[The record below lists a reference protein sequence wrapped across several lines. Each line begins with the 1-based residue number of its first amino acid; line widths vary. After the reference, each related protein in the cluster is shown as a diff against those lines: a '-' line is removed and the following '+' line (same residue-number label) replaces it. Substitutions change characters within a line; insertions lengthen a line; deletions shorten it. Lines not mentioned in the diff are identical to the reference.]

1 MANDTV
7 RPSLA
12 GRVLQRIGAHL
23 VAAQAA
29 ENRALRQE
37 LSALRELTRQIAERV
52 DHVRDTQK
60 QLDKVLENQKL
71 DEKFRMIFRRQLASL
86 IRAAYLRSEIP
97 APLALQARRFR
108 LRSQNEEDGIILA
121 LLEAIGVSSRR
132 FVEIGC
138 GGTGG
143 NSAVL
148 ALDMGW
154 SGLMVD
160 GSRRAVRVARHEFRP
175 NPGVTIV
182 ELMVTPENVN
192 AMLQQHGY
200 GGEVDLLSIDID
212 STDYWIL
219 EALEV
224 STARVLVL
232 EYNAHFGPSRAVT
245 LPKERL
251 EGNRRTLPVE
261 YFGASLAALEKVARR
276 KGYRLVLCEPSG
288 INAFFVRDDIANGL
302 HGLSPEQA
310 YRPFRHRL
318 RDDQELRSS
327 DAVLASLSAAGLPL
341 VAV

>member
-7 RPSLA
+7 RPGLA

-29 ENRALRQE
+29 ENRKLRRE
-37 LSALRELTRQIAERV
+37 LSELRELTRQIAERV
-52 DHVRDTQK
+52 DHVRITQK
-60 QLDKVLENQKL
+60 QLDKVLRNQKL
-71 DEKFRMIFRRQLASL
+71 DEKYRMIFRRQLASL
-86 IRAAYLRSEIP
+86 IRAAYLHTQIP

-121 LLEAIGVSSRR
+121 LLETIGVTSRR

-148 ALDMGW
+148 GLDMGW
-154 SGLMVD
+154 SGLMID
-160 GSRRAVRVARHEFRP
+160 ASRRAVRVARHEFRP

-182 ELMVTPENVN
+182 EAMVTPDNVN
-192 AMLQQHGY
+192 ALLQQHGY
-200 GGEVDLLSIDID
+200 GGEVDLLSIDVD
-212 STDYWIL
+212 SSDYWIL
-219 EALEV
+219 EAIDV

-232 EYNAHFGPSRAVT
+232 EYNAHFGPTHAVT
-245 LPKERL
+245 LPKERP
-251 EGNRRTLPVE
+251 EGKRPLPHE

-288 INAFFVRDDIANGL
+288 VNAFFVRDDIANGP
-302 HGLSPEQA
+302 HGLSPDQA

-318 RDDQELRSS
+318 RDDQELPSS